1 MEWILLANGITPYI
15 YALAVYLTPEEMQ
28 EHMYPIYVEIFLVQL
43 LITIILS
50 LCSKDA
56 QKLAKVTM
64 INKLIQIPY
73 YIMFLIFP
81 VCIFLIGM
89 GLMGIGIIFLP
100 FLLAIDYGVF
110 LSTMIPE
117 QICTIKLRL
126 RGSITTGKFLLFLI
140 GNAMYVV
147 DVILSVLIY
156 KTYKQTETQQI
167 QANVSPQVSG
177 LGDTQ
182 V

>member
-1 MEWILLANGITPYI
+1 MEWILLANGITPYL

-28 EHMYPIYVEIFLVQL
+28 EHMYPLYVCIFLVQL

-50 LCSKDA
+50 LLSKDA
-56 QKLAKVTM
+56 KKLAKVTM
-64 INKLIQIPY
+64 INKFIQIPY
-73 YIMFLIFP
+73 YIMFLIFA

-117 QICTIKLRL
+117 QICTIKLKL

-140 GNAMYVV
+140 GNTMYVV

-156 KTYKQTETQQI
+156 KTYKQAENMQSQVNAT
-167 QANVSPQVSG
+167 PQVSG
-177 LGDTQ
+177 VTGGQ
-182 V
+182 A